1 MEIIKGKGLGTIKSA
16 PYYVIK
22 FDSLADITDHAAT
35 QTNAEYKSHR
45 FDPEYNATKTF
56 DEAIDLARHGW
67 HDARERVDG
76 HLEPLREALGTLLD
90 TTTERAHD
98 IIGYEP
104 DIDRYLAGE
113 MECMYEDFFVEAP
126 KEGKVFRLLVDV
138 SMTWDNPPEEILK
151 RGAVLCALVEAY
163 TLLGLQLEIWCE
175 GTWTSYHKS
184 RDGYATILTR
194 INTAGELI
202 DVDAMM
208 FALGH
213 PDYNRRLQWAVGELD
228 PVFSTK
234 FGYAGIGGYYGMCR
248 NGAHFMEYVGASS
261 VVSLDGNRAMT
272 RDPLKWITGQLEAQG
287 VWEAPQ

>member
-1 MEIIKGKGLGTIKSA
+1 MEIIKGKGLGKIESA
-16 PYYVIK
+16 QYHLLK
-22 FDSLADITDHAAT
+22 FDSLSAIID
-35 QTNAEYKSHR
+35 QAEKQDDTGTKSHR

-56 DEAIDLARHGW
+56 DEAIGLARHGW

-138 SMTWDNPPEEILK
+138 SMTFDNSPGDILK

-163 TLLGLQLEIWCE
+163 NLLGLQLEVWCE
-175 GTWTSYHKS
+175 GTWKGYDSNI
-184 RDGYATILTR
+184 GYASILTK
-194 INTAGELI
+194 INSAGDPI
-202 DVDAMM
+202 DIDAMM

-228 PVFSTK
+228 SVFAQK
-234 FGYAGIGGYYGMCR
+234 FGYNINGYYGLCR
-248 NGAHFMEYVGASS
+248 NGSHFMEYVGASS
-261 VVSLDGNRAMT
+261 VVSLDGNRDMT

-287 VWEAPQ
+287 VWEAPE

>member
-1 MEIIKGKGLGTIKSA
+1 MEIIKGKGLGKIATA
-16 PYYVIK
+16 HYHLLK
-22 FDSLADITDHAAT
+22 FDSLSAIIDQAEKQTDT
-35 QTNAEYKSHR
+35 GSKSHR

-56 DEAIDLARHGW
+56 DEAIGLARHGW

-113 MECMYEDFFVEAP
+113 MECMWEDFFVEAP
-126 KEGKVFRLLVDV
+126 KDGKVFRLLVDV
-138 SMTWDNPPEEILK
+138 SMTFDNHPDDILK

-163 TLLGLQLEIWCE
+163 SLLGLQLEVWCE
-175 GTWTSYHKS
+175 GTWRGGTGGDNKF
-184 RDGYATILTR
+184 ATILTK
-194 INTAGELI
+194 INSAGDPI
-202 DVDAMM
+202 DIDAMM

-228 PVFSTK
+228 PVFAGE
-234 FGYAGIGGYYGMCR
+234 FGYNERGYYGLCR
-248 NGAHFMEYVGASS
+248 NGSHFMEYVGASS
-261 VVSLDGNRAMT
+261 TVSLDGNRAMT

-287 VWEAPQ
+287 VWEAGQ